1 MMPAMPPAIMPVA
14 HTAIAADAIT
24 IAVAPLMPATACGI
38 AMSNG
43 NPGGYVGT
51 CSPFALNVADLERD
65 ASREAS

>member
-24 IAVAPLMPATACGI
+24 TAVAPLMPATACGI
-38 AMSNG
+38 AINNG

-51 CSPFALNVADLERD
+51 CIPSHSMSQTSDRD